1 MKALAIL
8 TFAVAAIGGGAGVAR
23 AQAAA
28 PAKATAQA
36 APRDGDDAKVS
47 DAQRRFRRGIDLYK
61 SGEFAAA
68 QGEFTRAYELVPNYR
83 LLYNLGQ
90 VTYQRHDHAA
100 ALRYFRQYLT
110 DGVDQISAE
119 RRQEVTADITDLE
132 QRVGRLQIETP
143 EDGAEVFVDDV
154 LVGKT
159 PLRALIAVNGGP
171 RKVDVVARSGE
182 HQTRQVDVGSGEILR
197 VPFPRLT
204 LVAPP
209 PPPRPAP
216 APAPITIAAV
226 ATPAATSSHAVPEL
240 VATSSPSRPA
250 RSFPWKSW
258 TLTGLLAGSAAITG
272 SIAVNAKHDLD
283 YQLQQFP
290 ADDIEIDYD
299 RRRTHGF
306 ALATDGLLIGTALMT
321 AVSLYLTFRDPR

>member
-8 TFAVAAIGGGAGVAR
+8 TFSVAAIGGGAGVAR
-23 AQAAA
+23 AQAGA
-28 PAKATAQA
+28 PAQA
-36 APRDGDDAKVS
+36 APRDGDDSKVS

-61 SGEFAAA
+61 GGEFAAA
-68 QGEFTRAYELVPNYR
+68 QGEFTRAYELVPNYK

-119 RRQEVTADITDLE
+119 RRHEVTADIADLE

-143 EDGAEVFVDDV
+143 EGGAEVFVDDV

-159 PLRALIAVNGGP
+159 PLRVLIAVNGGP

-209 PPPRPAP
+209 PPAPERRPAP
-216 APAPITIAAV
+216 TPAPITIAAAPT
-226 ATPAATSSHAVPEL
+226 ATTSQSVPSV
-240 VATSSPSRPA
+240 VATSSPTKPT

-272 SIAVNAKHDLD
+272 YIAVNAKHDLD